1 MTDRTTKIII
11 KSLTTIAFFTLF
23 VSMSSA
29 ESGLKNLFPV
39 VGEIPNL
46 TSASKQNVKRP
57 DMVLNKLKNGTRHS
71 QLSDEEKRIYKE
83 YMKIEN
89 AWDIISDDDC
99 SWYCG
104 GGPYKVEASSAL
116 KPHKGI
122 EYGAKNAHD
131 LSFKTAWVE
140 GAEGLGIGES
150 LTYSFR
156 NQSPRITEIEIY
168 NGYVKSDKAWKENA
182 RVKRLRLHVNE
193 VPTAILNLQDTKAL
207 QSFKV
212 ETLGHRE
219 DGRDLILK
227 FEIIEAYPGTKYE
240 DVAITE
246 IFFDGLDVHC
256 FAKGTMVRLAN
267 GEEKAIESIVP
278 GDEVLT
284 YDRAGNIFGSSKV
297 TEIEE
302 VFHCNLVKY
311 IFSDGSEVT
320 STDDHPFLLKKKGW
334 SSYNPAKSRQ
344 YSNYDSIE
352 KIEIGDNFL
361 QLDKEGKL
369 ISSKLIE
376 IEIIKDRQKTYTIA
390 GLESGDDFFANG
402 FLAGV
407 EELKFEVGDAR

>member
-1 MTDRTTKIII
+1 MTDRTTKIILKI
-11 KSLTTIAFFTLF
+11 LITITLSTLF
-23 VSMSSA
+23 VSISSA
-29 ESGLKNLFPV
+29 GSGLKNLFPV

-46 TSASKQNVKRP
+46 TSASKQKVKRP
-57 DMVLNKLKNGTRHS
+57 DQILDKLKNGTRHS
-71 QLSDEEKRIYKE
+71 QLSDEEKRIYRE
-83 YMKIEN
+83 YLKIES
-89 AWDIISDDDC
+89 AWDIISDNDC

-116 KPHKGI
+116 NPHKDI
-122 EYGAKNAHD
+122 DYEAKNAHD

-140 GAEGLGIGES
+140 GVKGIGIGES

-156 NQSPRITEIEIY
+156 NRSPRITEIKIY

-182 RVKRLRLHVNE
+182 RVKKLRLHVNE
-193 VPTAILNLQDTKAL
+193 VPTAILNLQDTRAL

-212 ETLGHRE
+212 EALGHRE

-227 FEIIEAYPGTKYE
+227 FEILEAYPNAKYE
-240 DVAITE
+240 DAAITE

-284 YDRAGNIFGSSKV
+284 YNRAGNFFESSKV
-297 TEIEE
+297 TKIDE

-311 IFSDGSEVT
+311 IFLDGSEVT
-320 STDDHPFLLKKKGW
+320 STDDHPFLLEKKGW

-352 KIEIGDNFL
+352 HIDIGDNFL

-369 ISSKLIE
+369 ISSKLIK
-376 IEIIKDRQKTYTIA
+376 IESIKDRQKTYTIA
-390 GLESGDDFFANG
+390 GLENGNDFFANG

-407 EELKFEVGDAR
+407 EQLRIEVGTAR